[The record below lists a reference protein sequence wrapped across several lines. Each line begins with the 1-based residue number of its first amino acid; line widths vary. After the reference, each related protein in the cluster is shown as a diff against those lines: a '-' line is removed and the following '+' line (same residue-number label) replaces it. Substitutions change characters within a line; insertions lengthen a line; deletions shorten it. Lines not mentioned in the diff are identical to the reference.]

1 MGFAALNPSYGL
13 RANPPYDAV
22 NAGKKIFHI
31 PYPRPRNLAYP
42 VRVVSDEGRF
52 LEALLIWPDRLV
64 A

>member
-1 MGFAALNPSYGL
+1 MADYAALT
-13 RANPPYDAV
+13 NPPYGAV
-22 NAGKKIFHI
+22 NAGEKIFRI

-52 LEALLIWPDRLV
+52 LEALLISPDRLV